1 MLSVSPMPLVR
12 MVDIFKKFGSVPVLQ
27 NVRFDIFPGEVHLL
41 AGENGAGK
49 STLINILGGILTDYE
64 GTVEIQGRP
73 VWLTGPA
80 QAEQH
85 GIAVI
90 HQELSLV
97 PGMSVA
103 ENMFLNRF
111 PGRFGFLD
119 KKALHAKA
127 ERLTNEFGLSIDVDR
142 PLEEYPLSI
151 QQMIEI
157 AKALSQKA
165 NVIIMDEPTSALNAP
180 EVERLFDLIDRLK
193 HQGCGIVYITHKME
207 EIQRISDRITVLRD
221 GKWIGSEP
229 AEAFSSEKLISMMVG
244 RDLESNDSL
253 SDTDFGTIV
262 SPTEEAPLL
271 QLENVSVQTEGQAVC
286 RGIDL
291 EVRPGEIVGL
301 AGLQGSGAS
310 PLLEALFGAYG
321 SGAIAGNIRFR
332 GKPLRVRDPGRSLRE
347 GIALLPNDRKGK
359 GLVLSMSIIENM
371 NMAIREKGGKRFLPA
386 FFASLGFV
394 PFARQR
400 KRTGDLGA
408 SMNLKAA
415 SLEMDVGR
423 LSGGNQQ
430 KVALGKWAVT
440 TPKLLMLDEPTRG
453 VDIAAKREI
462 YSLIEHWKKQG
473 IGILLITSEMP
484 ELLALSDRIVVLHR
498 GTVAARFDR
507 QEADSEKI
515 LAAAMGETKEPVA

>member
-1 MLSVSPMPLVR
+1 MLSVSPPPLVR
-12 MVDIFKKFGSVPVLQ
+12 MVDISKKFGSVPVLQ

-73 VWLTGPA
+73 VRLTGPA

-111 PGRFGFLD
+111 PGHFGFLD
-119 KKALHAKA
+119 KKALRANA

-142 PLEEYPLSI
+142 PLEEYPLSV

-165 NVIIMDEPTSALNAP
+165 NVIVMDEPTSALNAP

-193 HQGCGIVYITHKME
+193 RQGCGIVYITHKME

-229 AEAFSSEKLISMMVG
+229 AQAFSSEKLISMMVG
-244 RDLESNDSL
+244 RELEQNDSL
-253 SDTDFGTIV
+253 SDPDSGTTV
-262 SPTEEAPLL
+262 FSAEPLL
-271 QLENVSVQTEGQAVC
+271 QLENVSVQTEGQSAC
-286 RGIDL
+286 RGVDL

-321 SGAIAGNIRFR
+321 SGAIAGNVRFR

-359 GLVLSMSIIENM
+359 GLVLSMSIVENM
-371 NMAIREKGGKRFLPA
+371 NMAIREKGGKRFLSA

-430 KVALGKWAVT
+430 KVALGKWALT
-440 TPKLLMLDEPTRG
+440 EPKLLMLDEPTRG

-462 YSLIEHWKKQG
+462 YSLIERWKKQG

-507 QEADSEKI
+507 READSEKI
-515 LAAAMGETKEPVA
+515 LAAAMGETQETVA